1 MPGYLGLGP
10 AMFSASRHLWKEEK
24 DGYPSTTRKKP
35 IPSGIPVSSEDKA
48 NKTHLSI
55 RLLSFY
61 RKVWGSCGS
70 CKSSGSRFLADL
82 AYDDIQRGK
91 RQGRQLPILTPVI
104 AVDTCKIDTEY

>member
-1 MPGYLGLGP
+1 MGTHPQL
-10 AMFSASRHLWKEEK
+10 
-24 DGYPSTTRKKP
+24 KKNRFRQAFQ
-35 IPSGIPVSSEDKA
+35 ISLEDKA

-61 RKVWGSCGS
+61 RKVWGSCGG

-104 AVDTCKIDTEY
+104 AVDTCKIVTEY